1 MHSNNCF
8 WFTQQSSVR
17 HKYKMSTTSSNP
29 TKHHGPKSSSGKAVT
44 SAGAHIIQVVPP
56 HRFVRRDFQ
65 IHLTSRINL
74 CWDMAIFLR
83 KLFFHI
89 SKGWIESIVVPPIQL
104 PLIIICLFLISGLK
118 LWLPVPSG
126 LHLSPHL
133 SHFFAKPPL
142 LIFLPNLPS
151 LVLLLF
157 AKWVA
162 SFSYSFAKPPSLVLR
177 LCAKQCCHCYCFICS
192 LLTQFPTDPQKGF
205 FFDCRVC
212 FYSSYFP
219 PFPPPLPHYL
229 AYSFYG
235 SVPGKCQ
242 ASLSLLSGPRRCQPP
257 MSRGA
262 RWALPVFFCP
272 CTLFFLGLTCLFKFR
287 RENIELIV
295 FMEEWQSNMRAM
307 PACCNLSHRATHYGR
322 VIAYRGRK
330 RGVEKEGGDIQ
341 LPTSLTFIVCMG

>member
-1 MHSNNCF
+1 
-8 WFTQQSSVR
+8 
-17 HKYKMSTTSSNP
+17 MSTTSSNP
-29 TKHHGPKSSSGKAVT
+29 TKHLGPKSSSGKAVT

-89 SKGWIESIVVPPIQL
+89 SKGWIDSIVVPPIQL

-162 SFSYSFAKPPSLVLR
+162 SFSSSF
-177 LCAKQCCHCYCFICS
+177 
-192 LLTQFPTDPQKGF
+192 
-205 FFDCRVC
+205 
-212 FYSSYFP
+212 SYFFCQNPAPLCYGFVQNSVFTAIVLSAQFSLIFQLTLKEGCPSTVLSVLFILIP

-229 AYSFYG
+229 GYSFYG

-242 ASLSLLSGPRRCQPP
+242 AWLSLLSGPRRCQPP

-262 RWALPVFFCP
+262 RWALPVFFLP
-272 CTLFFLGLTCLFKFR
+272 VPTFFS
-287 RENIELIV
+287 
-295 FMEEWQSNMRAM
+295 W
-307 PACCNLSHRATHYGR
+307 PNLPVLNYLLVQIS
-322 VIAYRGRK
+322 
-330 RGVEKEGGDIQ
+330 
-341 LPTSLTFIVCMG
+341 